1 MVIKPKVRG
10 FICTNA
16 HPKGC
21 AESVNQQIKY
31 TQSLGSIENAPKNVL
46 VIGCS
51 TGYGLAS
58 RIVAAFAG
66 GAKTLG
72 VCFEKPPTERKT
84 ATAGW
89 YNTAAF
95 HEAAKEAGMYYK
107 TINDDAFSHEN
118 KAEVIEAIKADLG
131 QVDMVIYSLASPR
144 RTDPD
149 TGEAYVS
156 SLKPVGQE
164 YTTKTFDTNKELVHE
179 VTLDPAEQKDIDN
192 TIKVMG
198 GEDWQLWFKA
208 LSEAGV
214 LADNCIT
221 SAYTYIGKE
230 LTWPIYGHA
239 TIGKA
244 KEDLDRAAAELN
256 TDYADIGLKAYVTS
270 LKAVVTQASSAIP
283 VMPLYISLMYQVMKD
298 EGVHEGVIEQIN
310 HLFRTNILE
319 ESPELDEANRIRLDT
334 VETNDHIQALIK
346 EAWEQVNDDNFAEL
360 GDYKG
365 YSADFLKLFGF
376 GFEAVDYEEDV
387 DPVVEW

>member
-1 MVIKPKVRG
+1 M
-10 FICTNA
+10 
-16 HPKGC
+16 
-21 AESVNQQIKY
+21 
-31 TQSLGSIENAPKNVL
+31 NVL

-72 VCFEKPPTERKT
+72 VCFEKPPTEKKT

-95 HEAAKEAGMYYK
+95 HEEAKKAGLYYK
-107 TINDDAFSHEN
+107 TINGDAFSHQN

-156 SLKPVGQE
+156 SLKPVGKQ
-164 YTTKTFDTNKELVHE
+164 YTTKTFDTNKELIHE
-179 VTLDPAEQKDIDN
+179 ITLEPAEQADIDN
-192 TIKVMG
+192 TVKVMG
-198 GEDWQLWFKA
+198 GEDWQLWLKA

-214 LADNCIT
+214 LAENCIT

-256 TDYADIGLKAYVTS
+256 RDYADIGLKAYVTS

-310 HLFRTNILE
+310 QLFREHLLNAN
-319 ESPELDEANRIRLDT
+319 PAVDEANRLRLDT
-334 VETNDHIQALIK
+334 VETNDHIQGLIK
-346 EAWEQVNDDNFAEL
+346 AAWQQVTNDNFAEL

-365 YSADFLKLFGF
+365 YNTDFLRLFGF
-376 GFEAVDYEEDV
+376 AFDEVDYDADV
-387 DPVVEW
+387 NPVVEW